1 MSHRIRAIERAGV
14 ALCLALGLLVSMA
27 PGAAQA
33 GTQRCTLKITRF
45 AWHPPQVHGGDRA
58 TARVKA
64 ENCTDQTLHL
74 TRTVYGE
81 THQPCPTIDPLST
94 GVTLG
99 PHERYA
105 AVALKLIAPDCNG
118 DEVLVVTFADP
129 HGTIVAR
136 DTATLHIRTP

>member
-1 MSHRIRAIERAGV
+1 MSRRIHAIDRVGV
-14 ALCLALGLLVSMA
+14 ALCLALGLLVSVA

-33 GTQRCTLKITRF
+33 GTERCTLKITRF
-45 AWHPPQVHGGDRA
+45 VWHPPSVHGGDRA

-64 ENCTDQTLHL
+64 KNCTAQTLQL

-81 THQPCPTIDPLST
+81 PHQTCPAIDPLST

-105 AVALKLIAPDCNG
+105 AVALKMIAPDCNG
-118 DEVLVVTFADP
+118 AEVLVVTFADQ
-129 HGTIVAR
+129 HGTVLAKETAR
-136 DTATLHIRTP
+136 LRIRTP